1 MKENFLF
8 HIDHTCYCLFFKLCN
23 KIPKKLVYPNGDCL
37 FCFQQ
42 SLSPLCQDCS
52 LFFKSLLLP
61 STFSLSCEKDLR
73 NGS

>member
-8 HIDHTCYCLFFKLCN
+8 HIDHTVYSSSCIIKTQ
-23 KIPKKLVYPNGDCL
+23 KLVYPNGDFL

-52 LFFKSLLLP
+52 LFFKSPLFHVKRI
-61 STFSLSCEKDLR
+61 SEMDHKC
-73 NGS
+73 G